1 VSDDVFKIDQFTII
15 GDIASGQVSDVF
27 EAVQDGSG
35 KHFALKLLRDDIVQN
50 SMQKESRTILS
61 QFKQEFKLGQL
72 FEHPN
77 LVHVHEIQFKVQTLL
92 PVKEPIAYFTMDYFR
107 SQNLKAAMSSDP
119 LGTQRRLQKMLE
131 QICEALG
138 YVHSKGWVHRDVK
151 PDNLLLTRSAEAR
164 LIDFSLAC
172 KINQRHRII
181 QGTRSYIAP

>member
-1 VSDDVFKIDQFTII
+1 MSDDVFKIDQFTII

-50 SMQKESRTILS
+50 SMQKDSRRVLS

-119 LGTQRRLQKMLE
+119 WELSVDCRR
-131 QICEALG
+131 C
-138 YVHSKGWVHRDVK
+138 SS
-151 PDNLLLTRSAEAR
+151 RSARRWGMCTPRDGCIET
-164 LIDFSLAC
+164 SSPTTC
-172 KINQRHRII
+172 C
-181 QGTRSYIAP
+181 